1 MAAEKFLQ
9 LNNGVPTGKSAVQ
22 TSTGVSEAGRIVAL
36 DDQGKLDPSVMPVGV
51 GAETDTATTSEAI
64 AAGDFV
70 NLYASSGLKA
80 RKADA
85 SAVGK
90 EATHFALAAIAN
102 GATGT
107 FYRISQLNNQ
117 RTGMT
122 PGAKQYLSTSTPG
135 GTQETIPSV
144 SGQVVQVLGIAR
156 SATELIFQ
164 PSTPVVV

>member
-1 MAAEKFLQ
+1 MAGEKFIKFI
-9 LNNGVPTGKSAVQ
+9 NGVLSAVSAIQ
-22 TSTGVSEAGRIVAL
+22 VSAGAADAGKIAAL
-36 DDQGKLDPSVMPVGV
+36 DDAGKWDISMMPVGI
-51 GAETDTATTSEAI
+51 GTETDTATASEAL

-85 SAVGK
+85 STSGK
-90 EATHFALAAIAN
+90 EATHFTLAAVSNA
-102 GATGT
+102 ATGT

-122 PGAKQYLSTSTPG
+122 PGAKQWLSTTVPG
-135 GTQETIPSV
+135 STQETVPSTA
-144 SGQVVQVLGIAR
+144 GQVAQCLGIAR

-164 PSTPVVV
+164 PSDPIVV